1 MFTAACDWS
10 VRPKKQKKQSLLSP
24 YSLHRRPLFKADGAS
39 LLMVVKPS
47 LHLTARALR
56 QGACTFVCVNQVYLH
71 ETPDV
76 DDYSCVCALIIM

>member
-10 VRPKKQKKQSLLSP
+10 VRPKKKPKTKNQSLLSS

-47 LHLTARALR
+47 LHLSARAIR
-56 QGACTFVCVNQVYLH
+56 QGVCTFVCVNQVYLH

-76 DDYSCVCALIIM
+76 DDYSRV